1 MIEAAGDR
9 ESEIHTDNS
18 KEDISGSACSG
29 EDTRHVS
36 HNLTIYDGTTTIM
49 LVCSSTVDNYK
60 PLQL

>member
-29 EDTRHVS
+29 EDSRHVS
-36 HNLTIYDGTTTIM
+36 HNLTIH
-49 LVCSSTVDNYK
+49 DNYDHIS
-60 PLQL
+60 LLHYL